1 MHDDDKEVVAKVVPI
16 ATSFDL
22 RVVAAP
28 AVAIEVS
35 DWRQRDIGSLT
46 SSVDFLL

>member
-1 MHDDDKEVVAKVVPI
+1 MQDDENEMVAKVVPI

-28 AVAIEVS
+28 AVAVEV
-35 DWRQRDIGSLT
+35 ISL
-46 SSVDFLL
+46 SFFGLLMGP